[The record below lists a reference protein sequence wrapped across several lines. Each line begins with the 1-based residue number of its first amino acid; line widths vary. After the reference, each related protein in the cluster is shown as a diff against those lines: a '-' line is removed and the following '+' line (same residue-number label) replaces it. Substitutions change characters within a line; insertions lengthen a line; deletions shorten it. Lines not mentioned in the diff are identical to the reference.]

1 MIFRAPARDYPQVC
15 ACASPPAHGPLIV
28 TLASMDEIEPEVADT
43 GHVHPPLSGQIGSVT
58 GRFALGGK
66 RGSPGLEELSLHLD
80 DGRRLAFGL
89 PHGGEERTMRGL
101 ADIELGSFI
110 LARHDDAGAL
120 EEPATIVCAICFAP
134 ADTAEHVPQ
143 TALGGRLMTRTC
155 AACNNGLG
163 SRVEPDLEA
172 WFDSRL
178 VQVAFENGEVVPGRR
193 RAGDLHY
200 LKSETGEFA
209 LVAHE
214 GLPEGVEKML
224 HAGELEMHWREP
236 EPSRYR
242 TAALKHAYL
251 AACLHLQ
258 TIPSGD
264 DAEAVRSAL
273 LQARDA
279 DRRGALAMSKAAERI
294 RILRSTVGRQGPPL
308 ALVTTAERGEVP
320 AIDEVY
326 ISLAGALF
334 VSWPLLD
341 TPPATPIARPQVPAS
356 STDT

>member
-1 MIFRAPARDYPQVC
+1 
-15 ACASPPAHGPLIV
+15 
-28 TLASMDEIEPEVADT
+28 MDTEPEVAET
-43 GHVHPPLSGQIGSVT
+43 GRVHPPLSGQIGSVA
-58 GRFALGGK
+58 GRLAAGGK
-66 RGSPGLEELSLHLD
+66 RGSPGFEELSLHLD

-89 PHGGEERTMRGL
+89 PHGGEERAMRGL
-101 ADIELGSFI
+101 ADIGLGPSI
-110 LARHDDAGAL
+110 LARHDDDGAL
-120 EEPATIVCAICFAP
+120 VEPPTIACAICFAP
-134 ADTAEHVPQ
+134 AETAEHVPQ

-200 LKSETGEFA
+200 LKSATGEFA
-209 LVAHE
+209 LVAAD

-224 HAGELEMHWREP
+224 RAGELNMHWREP

-258 TIPSGD
+258 TIPSGEE
-264 DAEAVRSAL
+264 AEAVRAAL

-279 DRRGALAMSKAAERI
+279 DRRRALSMKR
-294 RILRSTVGRQGPPL
+294 GRRAHPH
-308 ALVTTAERGEVP
+308 
-320 AIDEVY
+320 
-326 ISLAGALF
+326 
-334 VSWPLLD
+334 
-341 TPPATPIARPQVPAS
+341 PQVVRRTPGPSAGVGDDCRGGS
-356 STDT
+356 DAVDRRGLHLPV